1 MGAATRKGGESIFR
15 GFLLLWM
22 EESFNNGKREFW
34 SDGVGVVKES
44 SDAAVIV
51 VMLGNSESDFSRKL
65 MNILMSGES

>member
-1 MGAATRKGGESIFR
+1 
-15 GFLLLWM
+15 M

-34 SDGVGVVKES
+34 RDGVGVVKES

-51 VMLGNSESDFSRKL
+51 VMLGNSERDFSRKL